1 MLLHAAAPALA
12 RTLQGLCIIA
22 AAAVADKISAAA
34 SENDELVDDAA
45 TVTSEAVAESEADP
59 RRHRR

>member
-1 MLLHAAAPALA
+1 MLLHAAAPALT

-45 TVTSEAVAESEADP
+45 TATQQAVAQSEADP
-59 RRHRR
+59 CHHRR